1 MTISKLPTRSMST
14 AMRVSVV
21 AIAACTVL
29 LAACGKKDEKKDKP
43 ASQTA
48 ARVNKEEITVH
59 QINQV
64 LAQQRG
70 LPPEQAASASR
81 QVLERIIDQELTVQ
95 KAAEQKVDRD
105 PRVVAQI
112 EAARREIISRA
123 YLERIGAGA
132 PKPSAEEIK
141 GYYDAHPNLF
151 KDRKVYLLQELAIQ
165 AKPEQLPEIKAKL
178 EAAKD
183 ANEFVGFLKTAGFK
197 FAGNQI
203 TRPAEQIPLAHLD
216 TVAKMK
222 EGQAIFNS
230 APNGAQVVF
239 LAAVRSQPVDEER
252 ARPAIEQFLLNE
264 RKRKVIDDDLKA
276 LRGAAKIEYVG
287 DFKAGAPAPSASAA
301 TEVKPSTSPLVSTP
315 ASQIE
320 PILPVQPASM
330 PTGSTL
336 EQGIKGLK

>member
-1 MTISKLPTRSMST
+1 MTISTLPSRPMST
-14 AMRVSVV
+14 ALRITAV
-21 AIAACTVL
+21 AVAASAVL
-29 LAACGKKDEKKDKP
+29 LAACGNKDEKKDKP

-59 QINQV
+59 QINYV

-95 KAAEQKVDRD
+95 KAGEQKLDRD

-123 YLERIGAGA
+123 YLEKIGSGA
-132 PKPSAEEIK
+132 PKPSPEEVK
-141 GYYDAHPNLF
+141 TYYDSHPNLF

-183 ANEFVGFLKTAGFK
+183 AKEFVAYLQGAGIKFL
-197 FAGNQI
+197 GNQI

-216 TVAKMK
+216 TVAQMK
-222 EGQAIFNS
+222 EGQAIFNA

-239 LAAVRSQPVDEER
+239 LAAVRPQPVDEER

-287 DFKAGAPAPSASAA
+287 DYKAGAPATPASAA
-301 TEVKPSTSPLVSTP
+301 TEVKPTKSPLISAP
-315 ASQIE
+315 ASDV
-320 PILPVQPASM
+320 PIIPVQPASM
-330 PTGSTL
+330 PTGTTL

>member
-1 MTISKLPTRSMST
+1 MTITTLPSRPMST
-14 AMRVSVV
+14 ALRISAV
-21 AIAACTVL
+21 AVAASAVL
-29 LAACGKKDEKKDKP
+29 LAACGNKDDKDKP

-59 QINQV
+59 QINYV

-70 LPPEQAASASR
+70 LAPEQAASASR

-123 YLERIGAGA
+123 YLEKIGSGA
-132 PKPSAEEIK
+132 PKPSPEEIK
-141 GYYDAHPNLF
+141 AYYDGHPNLF
-151 KDRKVYLLQELAIQ
+151 KERKVYLLQELAIQ
-165 AKPEQLPEIKAKL
+165 ATPEQLPEIKAKL

-183 ANEFVGFLKTAGFK
+183 AKEFVTYLQGAGFK

-216 TVAKMK
+216 AVAQMK
-222 EGQAIFNS
+222 EGQAIFNA
-230 APNGAQVVF
+230 APKGAQVVF
-239 LAAVRSQPVDEER
+239 LAGVRAQPVDEER

-287 DFKAGAPAPSASAA
+287 DYKAGAPATPASAA
-301 TEVKPSTSPLVSTP
+301 TEVKPTKSPLISTP
-315 ASQIE
+315 ASDV
-320 PILPVQPASM
+320 PIIPVQPASM
-330 PTGSTL
+330 PTGTTL